1 MRVNTPGNVAIED
14 LPAVPEI
21 SDLPADKEPGE
32 PTPEQ
37 GTCACPQSTTGSCSR
52 AIEGSEE
59 CEACP
64 GSADTPACEHA
75 PTGMAGVCDNCA
87 SMPSVGASNGKE
99 VSRVV
104 PSRPAID
111 VALESVRL
119 HRDKHIAP
127 LVARL
132 RKWDVRKLTTVQR
145 GTLMELLEA
154 VVRRWDDLE
163 EYLAH
168 LRDIGFVAKTTEAT
182 RTRAKIE
189 NGASIQLVLHKWIEL
204 LPVYGAERLNSRL
217 TCSQVTDTHAVITTE
232 DGTCLGA
239 IRMTHL
245 RVLPVPLE
253 LADE

>member
-1 MRVNTPGNVAIED
+1 MRVETPGNVPIED
-14 LPAVPEI
+14 LPAVPEP
-21 SDLPADKEPGE
+21 SDKPAEKDPGE
-32 PTPEQ
+32 PTTDQ
-37 GTCACPQSTTGSCSR
+37 GTCACSR

-64 GSADTPACEHA
+64 EEECPGPSDTPACA
-75 PTGMAGVCDNCA
+75 
-87 SMPSVGASNGKE
+87 PSVK
-99 VSRVV
+99 V
-104 PSRPAID
+104 PPRPAID

-119 HRDKHIAP
+119 HLDKHIAP

-132 RKWDVRKLTTVQR
+132 RKWDTRKMPDDDRRMFKTALDAVIDSFAI
-145 GTLMELLEA
+145 LEDFLVLLQSS
-154 VVRRWDDLE
+154 
-163 EYLAH
+163 
-168 LRDIGFVAKTTEAT
+168 GFVAKTTEAT

-189 NGASIQLVLHKWIEL
+189 NGASVQLVLHKWNEL

-232 DGTCLGA
+232 DGSCLGA

-245 RVLPVPLE
+245 RVRPVPLE